1 METTKEFTN
10 SLTCVWI
17 YLMVGNMDLGTSDDY
32 AMMNIVIRRI
42 QQVFIES
49 TILAL

>member
-1 METTKEFTN
+1 
-10 SLTCVWI
+10 
-17 YLMVGNMDLGTSDDY
+17 MVGNMDLATSDDH
-32 AMMNIVIRRI
+32 AMMNIIMTKI